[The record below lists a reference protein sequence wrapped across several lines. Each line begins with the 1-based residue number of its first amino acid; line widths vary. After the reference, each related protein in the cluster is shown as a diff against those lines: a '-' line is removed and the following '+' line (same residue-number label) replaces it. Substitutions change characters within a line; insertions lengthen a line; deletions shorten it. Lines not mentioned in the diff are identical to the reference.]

1 MPFAVELVSP
11 SQRVWSGQA
20 EMVSARTI
28 DGDLGILSGHT
39 QLFGVLV
46 DGTVT
51 TGGSG
56 TAGGL
61 PFGTA
66 GAAGSAITGTNYSV
80 TGASADTVKGLYNP

>member
-1 MPFAVELVSP
+1 MSFAVELVSP

-51 TGGSG
+51 IKGTDGSTTDFNISGGF
-56 TAGGL
+56 L
-61 PFGTA
+61 
-66 GAAGSAITGTNYSV
+66 SV
-80 TGASADTVKGLYNP
+80 ANNRVSILTESVS

>member
-1 MPFAVELVSP
+1 MSFAVELVSP

-28 DGDLGILSGHT
+28 EGDLGILSGHT

-51 TGGSG
+51 IKGTDGTTTDFNVSGGF
-56 TAGGL
+56 L
-61 PFGTA
+61 
-66 GAAGSAITGTNYSV
+66 SV
-80 TGASADTVKGLYNP
+80 ANNRVSILTESVS

>member
-1 MPFAVELVSP
+1 MSFAVELVSP

-28 DGDLGILSGHT
+28 DGDLGIQSGHT

-51 TGGSG
+51 IKGTDGSTTDFNVSGGF
-56 TAGGL
+56 L
-61 PFGTA
+61 
-66 GAAGSAITGTNYSV
+66 SV
-80 TGASADTVKGLYNP
+80 SNNRVSILTETVSN

>member
-1 MPFAVELVSP
+1 MSFAVELVSP

-28 DGDLGILSGHT
+28 DGDLGILTGHT

-51 TGGSG
+51 IKGTDVITTDLNIIGGF
-56 TAGGL
+56 L
-61 PFGTA
+61 
-66 GAAGSAITGTNYSV
+66 SV
-80 TGASADTVKGLYNP
+80 ANNRVSILTESVN